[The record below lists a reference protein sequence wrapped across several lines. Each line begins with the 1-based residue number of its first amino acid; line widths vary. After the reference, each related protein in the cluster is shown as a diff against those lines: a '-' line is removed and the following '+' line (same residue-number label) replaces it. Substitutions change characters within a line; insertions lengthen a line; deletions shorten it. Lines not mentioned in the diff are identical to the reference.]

1 MTGEG
6 FKVAMTLVIGFILLS
21 ILSVALVA
29 VGRISA
35 EALKEL
41 FISLGVL
48 AGLLGV
54 PSIIQAWIQTRGKTG
69 EIK

>member
-6 FKVAMTLVIGFILLS
+6 FKVAMTLVTGFILLS
-21 ILSVALVA
+21 ILSVAIVA
-29 VGRISA
+29 AGKISA
-35 EALKEL
+35 ESLKEL

-54 PSIIQAWIQTRGKTG
+54 PSIIQAWIQTRGQSVQP
-69 EIK
+69 